1 MRRSLVLFA
10 ITLLWFAS
18 CKKPGVLCVPTH
30 EVDYLNNTADIRE
43 GRLVM
48 EIMGA
53 NNIIVFDTLIMV
65 ETNNPDGQLEIY
77 SSNTLQHLGSFCQR
91 GRARNEFINTWCST
105 EQCYYRNG
113 HIILV
118 MFDVNSE
125 DLQNIIYTL
134 KEVDITESLLRGST
148 VVLNTDDYMY
158 DGETLVLGN
167 DFGSRFQF
175 ELPLRYEQTDRILP
189 RYTVINNGDSVD
201 LKIFNKPMETMTQNK
216 KLPYSGNIKKHPSRN
231 LVVQSFDRMDYL
243 LYMDI
248 DADNYFMVHQKGAL
262 TFDDTYVGN
271 RDMYQIVRFTEA
283 AASSEYLMYLYR
295 HGDYTLSTSHEEFYP
310 EVLVF
315 DWDGN
320 YISGF
325 KTNHSITDIEYD
337 QIHKVLYAL
346 DRTNETLYAYD
357 MK

>member
-18 CKKPGVLCVPTH
+18 CKKSGVLCVPTH

-48 EIMGA
+48 EIMGVQ
-53 NNIIVFDTLIMV
+53 NIIVFDTLIMA
-65 ETNNPDGQLEIY
+65 ETNNPDGQLEVY
-77 SSNTLQHLGSFCQR
+77 SSNTLKHLGTFCQR
-91 GRARNEFINTWCST
+91 GRARNEFFNTWCST

-113 HIILV
+113 HIILA
-118 MFDVNSE
+118 MFDVNAEVIS
-125 DLQNIIYTL
+125 DIVYTL

-148 VVLNTDDYMY
+148 VVLNADECLSK
-158 DGETLVLGN
+158 GENLVLGN
-167 DFGSRFQF
+167 DFDSRFVF
-175 ELPLRYEQTDRILP
+175 EMNTYDDQTHLLP
-189 RYTVINNGDSVD
+189 RYIVVSNGDSVD
-201 LKIFNKPMETMTQNK
+201 LKIFNNPMKTLAENK
-216 KLPYSGNIKKHPSRN
+216 KSWYSGNITKHPSRN

-243 LYMDI
+243 LYMDL
-248 DADNYFMVHQKGAL
+248 DAGRYFMVHQKGAL

-271 RDMYQIVRFTEA
+271 PDMYQIVRFTEA

-295 HGDYTLSTSHEEFYP
+295 HGDYTLSTSHDEFYP
-310 EVLVF
+310 ELLVF

-325 KTNHSITDIEYD
+325 KTNHSITAIEYD
-337 QIHKVLYAL
+337 EIHKVLYAL